1 MKHIRSFSPVLFVF
15 FCLALS
21 AGLPVLA
28 SPSMT
33 EDSACAQ
40 ASLEIR
46 ETGEPGKLIF
56 DVVSDKAIISL
67 RWYVM
72 SQNSPWTYSSGPR
85 WEYTGTQAEIPF
97 AVPFNGKFKVRV
109 DLYHETAPDQ
119 LCGVMIDKVVEVS
132 GLAACATAINA
143 KLYGKAAYEFS
154 YSSAP
159 GSPSATSVL
168 WEFGDGS
175 TSVFSWPT
183 HTYAEAG
190 TYMVKLTR
198 TGNGCTSESYHTLEV
213 GCDKVKAKI
222 LSEKYDGPG
231 QYSFSAEV
239 TEDVKQWQ
247 WDFGDGGSW
256 VNRWSVAYK
265 YDYDGTYPVRY
276 KATTTGG
283 CVVTAEDVVTVTDAH
298 LCGQA
303 TLDIRMTDEPGK
315 IYYIIDSNKPILSTS
330 IGIAGI
336 DQSWA
341 YSSGTR
347 WDYTGTHLE
356 LYPYKIPYNGP
367 ARVGA
372 MLSYEYATGKYC
384 YTDLDDTV
392 VVTGHPCSAKISAQA
407 QGEASF
413 KFTLSGKNLG
423 SATTGTTLWEFGD
436 GSTSTDLQAF
446 HSYSVAGQYIVKVTR
461 SYYGCTAVAYDT
473 VNVCISGEALMHIEP
488 GASAGEY
495 QFSVNAG
502 DIITEAYWS
511 IDMENTNIWFG
522 EFYDLNATTHKVSH
536 QFAANGTYSLWGF
549 FFTRQGCWLEAYEVL
564 QVDDA
569 TPGNCEHISA
579 AISASKTGP
588 GRYDLSVTPADN
600 LRTGFVWDL
609 GDGKTSNVL
618 RPSYQYG
625 ENGTYAVTFKGA
637 TTAGCPVTASTAI
650 TVTDAISCGKA
661 SLLISKTGE
670 PGKFSFKALSDKP
683 VVEMKLNISGIDRKW
698 SSGTGTKWDE
708 DDNVTQPEFIRTI
721 PYNGPFRV
729 DVSLQY
735 TASHCAVSLADTV
748 MVSDHPCDVSVT
760 SSRLSESRYRFSL
773 AGNNTGIPGTG
784 STLWEFGDGT
794 TSAEFQPLHT
804 YARAGTFV
812 VKVTRWYY
820 GCMASGYDTVKVCF
834 GGEAPL
840 QVAPTGSWKEYTFTI
855 ASADSITEVHWSIT
869 DDETEYWSAEYH
881 DLRTT
886 SHSVPYAFAGKGIY
900 TVFAYFRTSPGC
912 AYEAQRTLKISEPHP
927 DTLSCKD
934 VIATID
940 AQETAPGT
948 YSFMADPTE
957 PFQSDFTWDFGNG
970 ETSTARN
977 PQHQYRENGVYKV
990 TFSCN
995 TGRDCAI
1002 KAQHTLVVTGVP
1014 ENITTGIPEQEG
1026 DGLVAYPNPSQ
1037 GLIYFTKPVRAVI
1050 YDATGKQ
1057 VLSLHDEDSADLTT
1071 EGAGLYYLRPE
1082 QGRAVKI
1089 VVRK

>member
-1 MKHIRSFSPVLFVF
+1 MKHVRSLSSVLFVF
-15 FCLALS
+15 FCLAQS

-28 SPSMT
+28 SSSLT
-33 EDSACAQ
+33 DEACAQ
-40 ASLEIR
+40 ASLQIR

-56 DVVSDKAIISL
+56 DVASDKAIVSL

-109 DLYHETAPDQ
+109 DIYHKTAPDQ
-119 LCGVMIDKVVEVS
+119 LCQVMVDKVVEVS
-132 GLAACATAINA
+132 GLSSCATAINA

-159 GSPSATSVL
+159 GSPSTTGVL

-175 TSVFSWPT
+175 TSVLSWPT

-190 TYMVKLTR
+190 TYTVKLTR

-283 CVVTAEDVVTVTDAH
+283 CVVTAEDVVTITDAH

-303 TLDIRMTDEPGK
+303 TLDIQMTDEPGK

-367 ARVGA
+367 ARVGV

-392 VVTGHPCSAKISAQA
+392 VVTGHPCSAKITAEA
-407 QGEASF
+407 QGETGF

-423 SATTGTTLWEFGD
+423 NATTGTTLWEFGD
-436 GSTSTDLQAF
+436 GSTSADFQSF
-446 HSYSVAGQYIVKVTR
+446 HSYAAAGQYIVKATR

-473 VNVCISGEALMHIEP
+473 VNVCISGEAPMHIEP

-495 QFSVNAG
+495 QFSVNAS

-511 IDMENTNIWFG
+511 IDTDKTNIWFG
-522 EFYDLNATTHKVSH
+522 EFYDLNTTTHKVSH
-536 QFAANGTYSLWGF
+536 KFAANGTYYLWGF
-549 FFTRQGCWLEAYEVL
+549 FFTRQGCWLESYEVL
-564 QVDDA
+564 EVNDA
-569 TPGNCEHISA
+569 TPGNCEHINA
-579 AISASKTGP
+579 AINASKTGP

-618 RPSYQYG
+618 HPSYQYG
-625 ENGTYAVTFKGA
+625 ENGTYTVTFNGT
-637 TTAGCPVTASTAI
+637 TTAGCPVAAGTTV

-661 SLLISKTGE
+661 SLQVHETGE
-670 PGKFSFKALSDKP
+670 SGKFLFRVISDKP
-683 VVEMKLNISGIDRKW
+683 VVGMKLDLSGIDRTW
-698 SSGTGTKWDE
+698 SLSSSGQWSE
-708 DDNVTQPEFIRTI
+708 SDNRTQPEFVHSI
-721 PYNGPFRV
+721 PFNGPFRI

-735 TASHCAVSLADTV
+735 PASHCSVSLADTI
-748 MVSDHPCDVSVT
+748 MVRDHACAASIT
-760 SSRLSESRYRFSL
+760 SSQLGEGRYRFSL
-773 AGNNTGIPGTG
+773 TGSNTGIPGTG
-784 STLWEFGDGT
+784 FTFWEFGDGT
-794 TSAEFQPLHT
+794 TSTEFQPLHT
-804 YARAGTFV
+804 YITTGTFL

-820 GCMASGYDTVKVCF
+820 GCMATAHHTVKVCF
-834 GGEAPL
+834 SG
-840 QVAPTGSWKEYTFTI
+840 TGSVSMTTISSWKEYTFQVT
-855 ASADSITEVHWSIT
+855 SPDSITEVKWSISDT
-869 DDETEYWSAEYH
+869 KTELWSGEYH
-881 DLRTT
+881 NLRTT
-886 SHSVPYAFAGKGIY
+886 AQSIPYEFPGKGAY
-900 TVFAYFRTSPGC
+900 TVSASYHTSLGC
-912 AYEAQRTLKISEPHP
+912 SYEARLPLKLSEPNP
-927 DTLSCKD
+927 DTLSCED
-934 VIATID
+934 VKATID

-948 YSFMADPTE
+948 YSFMADLTE
-957 PFQSDFTWDFGNG
+957 PFQSDFIWDFGNG
-970 ETSTARN
+970 ETSTAKN
-977 PQHQYRENGVYKV
+977 PQHQYHENGVYKV

-1026 DGLVAYPNPSQ
+1026 DGLVTYPNPSQ

-1071 EGAGLYYLRPE
+1071 QGAGLYYLRPE

-1089 VVRK
+1089 VVRR